1 MHTVAVVTD
10 TVLHLMPRNATD
22 GDGGSVMGPTV
33 VSTLTATFRT
43 AAHNFSYGPSEV
55 PQRDGVEG
63 ACLRL
68 ELPSGGRRS
77 RRELHRAWAVA
88 SALGKAL
95 RQVAQSGG

>member
-1 MHTVAVVTD
+1 MHTVAVVTN
-10 TVLHLMPRNATD
+10 TVLHLMPRNAAD
-22 GDGGSVMGPTV
+22 GDGGSVMGP
-33 VSTLTATFRT
+33 VSMLTATFRT

-68 ELPSGGRRS
+68 ELPSGGRGN